1 MNTNLVFIQSVF
13 QNFTGTE
20 VKTPISTT
28 PRRGLMGSRPLG
40 VDYMPQITERARR
53 MKAAAAIRE
62 PLKVSLATDD
72 RQQRLPGF

>member
-1 MNTNLVFIQSVF
+1 M
-13 QNFTGTE
+13 
-20 VKTPISTT
+20 KTSIFTT

-40 VDYMPQITERARR
+40 ADYMPQVTERARR

-62 PLKVSLATDD
+62 PRKVSVATDD